1 LPCAGQVR
9 DPATREGSNWTLDMR
24 LSSILLV
31 IAICGLPLRVLA
43 QDETAKNEIANDQKT
58 RSVCVAGDVSAVS
71 ALVKDAE
78 IRRGESTALG
88 AGQQQGLLATLDG
101 SQAEADDRSYLRDT
115 AWTSATMTR
124 QGPEVAIGR
133 LNPEFAARLASAI
146 REARGSGLPTAGIFS
161 AYRPPAFGVG
171 RFLDRFTSLHAYGLA
186 VDMRGIGDPRSQE
199 AKLWY
204 DIAGRH
210 GIICPYGVDSR
221 REWNHCQ
228 PTPTKAVCRDNPL
241 RNTITAQAP
250 IDLAEMF
257 KVGDWFVDN
266 PPLPCIVVAA
276 DRPADAEAIT
286 RHDAYAALIASPAHS
301 DRKHLH
307 QTRHRAVHGLDRAA
321 RSRDEEL
328 KHMVAHDMRLGPS
341 HAKTARRR

>member
-1 LPCAGQVR
+1 
-9 DPATREGSNWTLDMR
+9 MR
-24 LSSILLV
+24 QSSILLV

-43 QDETAKNEIANDQKT
+43 QDKAAKNEIANDQTTK
-58 RSVCVAGDVSAVS
+58 SVCVAGDASAVS
-71 ALVKDAE
+71 ALIKGAE
-78 IRRGESTALG
+78 AGRGEGTVPG
-88 AGQQQGLLATLDG
+88 AGQHQGLLATLEG
-101 SQAEADDRSYLRDT
+101 SRAEPDDRSYLRET
-115 AWTSATMTR
+115 AWISATMTR

-146 REARGSGLPTAGIFS
+146 REARGSGLPTAGTFS

-186 VDMRGIGDPRSQE
+186 VDMRGIGDPHSQE

-210 GIICPYGVDSR
+210 GIFCPYGVDSR

-228 PTPTKAVCRDNPL
+228 ATPAKAVCRDNPL
-241 RNTITAQAP
+241 RNTITAQGP
-250 IDLAEMF
+250 IDLEEMF
-257 KVGDWFVDN
+257 QVGNWFVEN

-286 RHDAYAALIASPAHS
+286 PHAAYAALIASPAHS

-307 QTRHRAVHGLDRAA
+307 QTRNRAVHGLNRAA
-321 RSRDEEL
+321 SASDDEL

-341 HAKTARRR
+341 HANTARRR